1 MMRDTAESVLSLLPH
16 DVQYA
21 DVRVVHRTHELV
33 LVEHEGPGEF
43 AHEESLGLGV
53 RVIIG
58 GQWGF
63 AATHRLDPRGLA
75 DVVERAVDQ
84 ARCAGRGP
92 KIRLGQPVTTRTT
105 WRSPM
110 AVDPFQVSLSTKLDL
125 LAAAVAEA
133 ETAGPL
139 VTQIEASMDFFRDDK
154 VFANTEGA
162 LIEQTI
168 TESGGGLMVLAS
180 DGDDI
185 QRRSYPQGVP
195 RTIRGQR
202 GDFATAGYE
211 HIGTLRLVEEAP
223 RVGAEAVALLSAP
236 RCPDEVTT
244 LIVSGAQ
251 LAMLLHECAGHPMEA
266 DRALGFEVSLAGG
279 TYATP
284 QRRGTFRFGSP
295 IVSVHGDATIPGAL
309 GSYGYDD
316 EGVPAQRT
324 ELIRD
329 GIFTGYLSGRESAA
343 ALDCESSGAARA
355 DGWQRAP
362 LVRMTNLCLEPGDSS
377 LAEMID
383 GTRNGV
389 LVDMSKGL
397 SIDDQRMSFRFGTE
411 VGWEIKNGTLGRLLR
426 NCSYTGVTPDFW
438 ARCDALGNR
447 DEFRVHGIPS
457 CGKGEPLQ
465 VMHIGH
471 GTVPARFR
479 EVQVG
484 TK

>member
-1 MMRDTAESVLSLLPH
+1 MMRDTAEAVLGLLPH

-33 LVEHEGPGEF
+33 LVEHEGPGDY

-63 AATHRLDPRGLA
+63 AATHALDSRGL
-75 DVVERAVDQ
+75 VEAVNQAVDQ
-84 ARCAGRGP
+84 ARSAGGGT
-92 KIRLGQPVTTRTT
+92 KIGLGQPVTTRAT

-110 AVDPFQVSLSTKLDL
+110 VLDPFEVSLSTKLDL

-139 VTQIEASMDFFRDDK
+139 VTQVEASMDFFRDDK

-168 TESGGGLMVLAS
+168 TESGAGLMVAAS
-180 DGDDI
+180 DGHDI

-202 GDFATAGYE
+202 GDFATVGYE
-211 HIGTLRLVEEAP
+211 HIGTLSLADEAA
-223 RVGAEAVALLSAP
+223 RVGAEAVALLTAP
-236 RCPDEVTT
+236 QCPDETTT
-244 LIVSGAQ
+244 LVVTGGQ

-284 QRRGTFRFGSP
+284 ERRGSYRFGSP
-295 IVSVHGDATIPGAL
+295 LVTVHGDATIPGAL

-343 ALDCESSGAARA
+343 ALGGESTGAARA

-362 LVRMTNLCLEPGDSS
+362 LVRMTNLCLTPGDSS

-383 GTRNGV
+383 GTKNGV

-411 VGWEIKNGTLGRLLR
+411 VGWEIKDGKLGRLLK

-438 ARCDALGNR
+438 GRCDALGGP
-447 DEFRVHGIPS
+447 DEFKVHGIPS

-479 EVQVG
+479 DVQVG